1 MFEVSKQITPAT
13 VVPATAGYFQLRF
26 HFRNDIKVNIN
37 NVMANVRTL
46 PIVGWRI
53 GAKGR
58 AEPVTIEDEAANNTA
73 VAILYGGKV
82 IEPGVASWPNLDAWM
97 QAVLRD
103 WQAFRKPVAA

>member
-1 MFEVSKQITPAT
+1 
-13 VVPATAGYFQLRF
+13 
-26 HFRNDIKVNIN
+26 
-37 NVMANVRTL
+37 
-46 PIVGWRI
+46 
-53 GAKGR
+53 
-58 AEPVTIEDEAANNTA
+58 VTIEDEAANNTA